1 MWDACDCANIE
12 VMIFYEVLDMLDGNV
27 NCQQLLIKCAV
38 PHLGRY

>member
-12 VMIFYEVLDMLDGNV
+12 VMTYEVLDMLDGNV